1 MKTNT
6 VLRLPFLT
14 GGGFWRVYEEVS
26 DSKSSSSF
34 TTVVKLNLMYP
45 FATIPIEERYREFHE
60 RFPALNL
67 IGNTRLVEMLCFREE
82 LPEVRIY
89 AKAEFTNPG
98 GSLKDRPVRR
108 MLLEGMIAGKI
119 GKGRV
124 VLDSSSGNAG
134 IAYAMIGAMMKLPVE
149 IVVPGNA
156 SKERKARIKA
166 HGATLIETDP
176 MEGYDEA
183 LREGHRIA
191 DRDPDRYFHC
201 DQYANEHNW
210 LSHFHT
216 TAAEI
221 LAQTDGKLT
230 HFVSGIG
237 TGGTITGVGRR
248 LKKDVPGVEIVQIVP
263 EDFPGIEGLK
273 PLESA
278 GDIIPKILDATVVD
292 RKIRV
297 SSTDA
302 ASMCAVMARHGIFAG
317 QSSGAY
323 LYGVYQTAKQI
334 RKGVVVTIL
343 NDIGERY
350 MSTGLWEG
358 R

>member
-1 MKTNT
+1 MN
-6 VLRLPFLT
+6 
-14 GGGFWRVYEEVS
+14 
-26 DSKSSSSF
+26 
-34 TTVVKLNLMYP
+34 P
-45 FATIPIEERYREFHE
+45 FAMIPVEARYAGFHD

-67 IGNTRLVEMLCFREE
+67 IGNTRMTEVLCFKDEF
-82 LPEVRIY
+82 PEVRVY
-89 AKAEFTNPG
+89 AKAEYSNPG

-108 MLLEGMIAGKI
+108 MLLEALIAGQI
-119 GKGRV
+119 GKGRI

-134 IAYAMIGAMMKLPVE
+134 IAYAMLGAMMNLPIQ

-156 SKERKARIKA
+156 SRERKLRIQA
-166 HGATLIETDP
+166 HGATLVQTDP

-191 DRDPDRYFHC
+191 ESDHERYFHC
-201 DQYANEHNW
+201 DQYANDNNW
-210 LSHFHT
+210 LAHYHT

-221 LAQTDGKLT
+221 LVQTDGRLT
-230 HFVSGIG
+230 HFVGGIG
-237 TGGTITGVGRR
+237 TGGTITGIGRR
-248 LKKDVPGVEIVQIVP
+248 LKEDVPGVEIVQIVP

-273 PLESA
+273 PLENP
-278 GDIIPKILDATVVD
+278 GDIIPKILDSSVVD
-292 RKIRV
+292 QKVRV

-302 ASMCAVMARHGIFAG
+302 ARMCALLARQGLFTG

-323 LYGVYQTAKQI
+323 MQGVYETAKRI
-334 RKGVVVTIL
+334 GNGVIVTLL

-350 MSTGLWEG
+350 MSTGLWEQ